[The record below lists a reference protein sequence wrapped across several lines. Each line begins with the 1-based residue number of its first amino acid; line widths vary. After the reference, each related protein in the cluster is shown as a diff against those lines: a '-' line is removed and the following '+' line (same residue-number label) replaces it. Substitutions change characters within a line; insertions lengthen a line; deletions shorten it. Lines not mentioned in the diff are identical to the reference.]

1 MRAVGRKAMTT
12 NSMKLYKLIILYF
25 LHKVKQE
32 ITNAT
37 LSDFILQY
45 GYTNYFS
52 IQETLAALTE
62 DNMIYTSHTHAASYY
77 TIAEKGLETLQFFS
91 YQLPKDTMRQ
101 IDDYLAENKIQI
113 TNTAS
118 IRTDYTKT
126 PSNEYLVR
134 CTVLEHGDT
143 MAEIAI
149 TLPTEE
155 MAISACDRFKKKNSD
170 IYRYLFKSLT
180 MDH

>member
-1 MRAVGRKAMTT
+1 MTT

-25 LHKVKQE
+25 LHKAKQE

-37 LSDFILQY
+37 LSDFILKY

-52 IQETLAALTE
+52 IQETLADLTE
-62 DNMIYTSHTHAASYY
+62 DNMIHTSQTHAASYY
-77 TIAEKGLETLQFFS
+77 TIADKGLETLQFFS
-91 YQLPKDTMRQ
+91 YQLPKDTMQQ
-101 IDDYLAENKIQI
+101 IDEYLADNKIQI

-126 PSNEYLVR
+126 TSNEYLVR
-134 CTVLEHGDT
+134 CTILEHGDT

-149 TLPTEE
+149 TLPTEDL
-155 MAISACDRFKKKNSD
+155 AIDACSHFKKKNSD
-170 IYRYLFKSLT
+170 IYRYLFKALT
-180 MDH
+180 TDETDKFN